1 MKNIKKIITILL
13 ITFLLFGCFKK
24 QDKEDNTAKD
34 GLFYINEIKNYK
46 VKEKNINNTI
56 DNKEFDE
63 YLDNIF
69 IKSVTDSYLYMH
81 SNIRDYKKLGISKPE
96 VKWGDLEYS
105 DEADSLEYI
114 EELEKLRKFDYNS
127 LSYRQQFDYD
137 LYEYS
142 LLETIAS
149 AFYEKYDLLYSSG
162 TDILSGLVVTLDE
175 FKLYDEESIQDYLI
189 LLKDVD
195 KYLDDSLA
203 YTKAQADNG
212 LYLSNTSIEY
222 NIDYIDGFVSKI
234 DDNSLIVSF
243 NNRLSNLDFIDSNT
257 KQKYI
262 NESSKIVKEEVI
274 PAFNKVKEK
283 LLEYV
288 DKGSDED
295 LALCNIDK
303 NYAELTFM
311 LNTSMN
317 ISIDDLFDLVQDAMD
332 DLTAG
337 FYSALYDTDA
347 IEEFDI
353 ISNSNKYGAFGLEDK
368 ETLDYLKDNLK
379 KKFPEIND
387 IEYEVSRLD
396 ATSASD
402 NTVAYYLSPPLDD
415 LKHNVIRTNPNAMGE
430 DIVYDYCVLAHE
442 GFPGHLYQNL
452 YFQKTNPN
460 RFRETQEFIGY
471 TEGYACYV
479 ETEAL
484 EFSGIKNINTVN
496 IYRYLYMADYLVDS
510 IVDMGV
516 NYYGWNIKEI
526 ERYLKNEGLNEEA
539 ASYMYDSA
547 INRPGILDRY
557 GAGYAVFHSLQENAK
572 NKLGDKYNDVEFNE
586 MLLKN
591 GPLPFCIL
599 SGALDVY
606 IESKTK

>member
-1 MKNIKKIITILL
+1 MKNIKKTITILL

-24 QDKEDNTAKD
+24 QDKEDKTTKD

-56 DNKEFDE
+56 DNKEFEE
-63 YLDNIF
+63 YLDSIF
-69 IKSVTDSYLYMH
+69 INSVTDSYLYMH

-162 TDILSGLVVTLDE
+162 TDILSGLAVTLDE

-243 NNRLSNLDFIDSNT
+243 NNRLSNLNFIDSNT

-262 NESSKIVKEEVI
+262 NESSKIVK
-274 PAFNKVKEK
+274 
-283 LLEYV
+283 
-288 DKGSDED
+288 
-295 LALCNIDK
+295 
-303 NYAELTFM
+303 
-311 LNTSMN
+311 
-317 ISIDDLFDLVQDAMD
+317 
-332 DLTAG
+332 
-337 FYSALYDTDA
+337 
-347 IEEFDI
+347 
-353 ISNSNKYGAFGLEDK
+353 
-368 ETLDYLKDNLK
+368 
-379 KKFPEIND
+379 
-387 IEYEVSRLD
+387 
-396 ATSASD
+396 
-402 NTVAYYLSPPLDD
+402 
-415 LKHNVIRTNPNAMGE
+415 
-430 DIVYDYCVLAHE
+430 
-442 GFPGHLYQNL
+442 
-452 YFQKTNPN
+452 
-460 RFRETQEFIGY
+460 
-471 TEGYACYV
+471 
-479 ETEAL
+479 
-484 EFSGIKNINTVN
+484 
-496 IYRYLYMADYLVDS
+496 
-510 IVDMGV
+510 
-516 NYYGWNIKEI
+516 
-526 ERYLKNEGLNEEA
+526 
-539 ASYMYDSA
+539 
-547 INRPGILDRY
+547 
-557 GAGYAVFHSLQENAK
+557 
-572 NKLGDKYNDVEFNE
+572 
-586 MLLKN
+586 
-591 GPLPFCIL
+591 
-599 SGALDVY
+599 
-606 IESKTK
+606 